1 MTGISPDS
9 AWRSVVM
16 TAEAARIARQLANAR
31 TGRSIDLPGVI
42 GLLDVPGF
50 IYVNELLVSA
60 ESLAGHLMS
69 IRPPG
74 FVLVAGGV
82 PGELHAALATMGWSF
97 RRTLEMMILPRE
109 CAPAHQPAGR
119 NVTVEIA
126 NAVNM
131 RDIKPLSDVAFGLR
145 SHPSAF
151 VGDSHTHG
159 FLARDRS
166 GKVVAMGGWA
176 EAGIGAKIFSIA
188 THPEHRRQGLGRLMT
203 LEAVLSAHRAGARFS
218 YLESTT
224 DGAGVYRR
232 IGFRTLDIWHVFRHP
247 HLRSLS
253 I

>member
-1 MTGISPDS
+1 MTGFSPDS

-16 TAEAARIARQLANAR
+16 TAEAARIADQLANAP

-50 IYVNELLVSA
+50 IYVNELLVPA
-60 ESLAGHLMS
+60 ESLASHLMS
-69 IRPPG
+69 IDPPG

-82 PGELHAALATMGWSF
+82 PGELHAALAAMGWSF

-109 CAPAHQPAGR
+109 FVPPHRSDGR
-119 NVTVEIA
+119 NVTVELLDAA
-126 NAVNM
+126 NI
-131 RDIKPLSDVAFGLR
+131 RDIKPLSDLAFGLR
-145 SHPSAF
+145 SHPFAF
-151 VGDSHTHG
+151 IGDSHTHG

-166 GKVVAMGGWA
+166 GEVVAMGGWA
-176 EAGIGAKIFSIA
+176 EAGMGAKIFSIA

-203 LEAVLSAHRAGARFS
+203 LEAVLSAHQAGARFS

-232 IGFRTLDIWHVFRHP
+232 IGFHTLDIWHVFRHP
-247 HLRSLS
+247 HLR
-253 I
+253 